1 MKKNFVSS
9 DELKTLLFAKRDGNI
24 TSEQNERLGVIAN
37 HIANIA
43 LHVPSVRRF
52 LQYEDADG
60 FKDLENQMR
69 AQILIVILGTCP
81 YKYEEDAGRAYSY
94 CLYCANSEV
103 YNVIKKTNWRK
114 KIFGVID
121 DAYNVLFD
129 TMLPA
134 TSGNR
139 IPCIEELLYGV

>member
-9 DELKTLLFAKRDGNI
+9 DELKALLFAKRDGNI

-69 AQILIVILGTCP
+69 AQIIIVILGTCP
-81 YKYEEDAGRAYSY
+81 YNYEEDAGRAYSY

-103 YNVIKKTNWRK
+103 SDVMRKTNRK
-114 KIFGVID
+114 KKLFGIID
-121 DAYNVLFD
+121 NAYNILFD

-139 IPCIEELLYGV
+139 TPRIEELLYGA

>member
-1 MKKNFVSS
+1 MKKNFVNSN
-9 DELKTLLFAKRDGNI
+9 ELKTLLFAKRDGTI

-37 HIANIA
+37 HIADIA
-43 LHVPSVRRF
+43 LHVPSVQRF
-52 LQYEDADG
+52 LQYEDSDG
-60 FKDLENQMR
+60 LRDLENQMR
-69 AQILIVILGTCP
+69 AQILIVIIGSCP

-103 YNVIKKTNWRK
+103 YNVMRK
-114 KIFGVID
+114 VNRRKNLLCIID
-121 DAYNVLFD
+121 DAYNVLLD

-139 IPCIEELLYGV
+139 TPCIEELIYGV